1 MGHIP
6 LVIATG
12 NAGKAAEIRELLAGF
27 PVAIKFL
34 GDFGP
39 LPPITEDG
47 ETFEANAYKKASFTA
62 RVLGMPALAD
72 DSGLVV
78 AALDGRPGVLSAR
91 YGEPD
96 WSDAQRAAQLLAE
109 MKGQTDR
116 RAAFECVIS
125 VAVPDGP
132 ALTYEGCCQGEIA
145 AAPAG
150 ENGFGYDPIFYYP
163 PLKKTFAQLDR
174 ETKSSVSH
182 RGQAL
187 EELRDEFDKVLKWI
201 ELQMPLAQWNALKGG
216 GE

>member
-91 YGEPD
+91 YGESD

-163 PLKKTFAQLDR
+163 PLKKTFAQMDR

-187 EELRDEFDKVLKWI
+187 EELRDYFDKVLKWI